1 MSKEYIRFQRKVFKA
16 VSQIPF
22 GQVRSYEWVAKKAG
36 YPRAVRAVASVL
48 KKNENLFVVPCHR
61 VVRSDGSIGG
71 YVLGQKIKKILL
83 DLEKNLT
90 EKQ

>member
-1 MSKEYIRFQRKVFKA
+1 MSDTSFQSKVSKVVA
-16 VSQIPF
+16 QIPF
-22 GQVRSYEWVAKKAG
+22 GRVRSYKWVAKRAG

-48 KKNENLFVVPCHR
+48 KKNKNLFVVPCHR
-61 VVRSDGSIGG
+61 VVRQDGSIGG
-71 YVLGQKIKKILL
+71 YVLGKKIKQMFL